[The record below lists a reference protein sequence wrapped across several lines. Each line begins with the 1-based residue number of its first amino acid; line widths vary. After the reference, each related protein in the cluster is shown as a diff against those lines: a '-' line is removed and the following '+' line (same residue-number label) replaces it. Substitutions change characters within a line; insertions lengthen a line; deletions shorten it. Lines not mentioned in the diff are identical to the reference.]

1 MNNEIQTMAGTE
13 PMIEVVGLK
22 KSFGPLE
29 VLKDINL
36 SVPRGHVVAMI
47 GPSGSGKSTLLRSL
61 NLLSLPDAGCITI
74 GGRRMDFSSG
84 HVAMHDRDLATFL
97 ANT

>member
-47 GPSGSGKSTLLRSL
+47 GPSGSGKSVS
-61 NLLSLPDAGCITI
+61 N
-74 GGRRMDFSSG
+74 
-84 HVAMHDRDLATFL
+84 
-97 ANT
+97 